1 MKLLSPPVVVIAL
14 CTAVPAH
21 ADTITLT
28 AWLEGYVTILPSG
41 VTEGPYSAD
50 VFGTFVGQIGH
61 LQSGTPI
68 LPRESRAIYEFDLGA
83 IDPATVTAAAF
94 SFVPVNIGDFG
105 FSCFDSTGCPTLGLA
120 EVLSYSG
127 DGILERDD
135 YHSGTA
141 FVGRIPPEPG
151 TPASFD
157 ATAAVRGNT
166 TGFAG
171 FTINSGIADGGIGL
185 HHVALQIEYGAA
197 AVPEPASIGLVAGG
211 LFMIAAVL
219 RRRSKRP

>member
-14 CTAVPAH
+14 CATVPAH
-21 ADTITLT
+21 ADTITL
-28 AWLEGYVTILPSG
+28 AALEGYVTILPSG
-41 VTEGPYSAD
+41 VTEGPYSPDA
-50 VFGTFVGQIGH
+50 FGTFVGQIGH
-61 LQSGTPI
+61 FQSGTPL
-68 LPRESRAIYEFDLGA
+68 LPWEARSVFEFDLGA

-94 SFVPVNIGDFG
+94 SFVPVSMSEFG
-105 FSCFDSTGCPTLGLA
+105 FSCFDFASCPTLSLA

-127 DGILERDD
+127 NGMLERDD
-135 YHSGTA
+135 YHAGAA
-141 FVGRIPPEPG
+141 FVGRIPPALG
-151 TPASFD
+151 APASFD

-171 FTINSGIADGGIGL
+171 FTINPGIADGGIGV
-185 HHVALQIEYGAA
+185 HYAALQIEFDAA

-211 LFMIAAVL
+211 LFMVAAVL